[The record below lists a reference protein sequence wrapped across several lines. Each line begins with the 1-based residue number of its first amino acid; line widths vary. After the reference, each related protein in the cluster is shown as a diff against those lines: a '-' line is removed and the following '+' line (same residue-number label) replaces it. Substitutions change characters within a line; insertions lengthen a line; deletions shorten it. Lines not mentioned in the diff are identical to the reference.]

1 MEEPAYGV
9 LRGKLGR
16 IKRSNVDPAWL
27 AGELLAAKIIG
38 TTDVQRATNAREIA
52 DERLGEL
59 VGVVMRNGTPDV
71 FQAFVSIL
79 LKEDNVKW
87 LGEELKGR
95 ALSDPCH
102 LHTYARFVSFQS
114 VFVYLEV
121 IVHSYTADFIRAG
134 SIWRKEIAPPL
145 QSGPT
150 GHYTSH
156 SLYKMSAPLPTS
168 LDSIP
173 AE

>member
-59 VGVVMRNGTPDV
+59 VGVVMRNGAPDV

-114 VFVYLEV
+114 VFAY
-121 IVHSYTADFIRAG
+121 SRSDCSF
-134 SIWRKEIAPPL
+134 
-145 QSGPT
+145 
-150 GHYTSH
+150 
-156 SLYKMSAPLPTS
+156 LYS
-168 LDSIP
+168 
-173 AE
+173 